1 MNTIRTRLYPAAL
14 IAAAALILG
23 AGCAPARIPASAPHE
38 LLGTAP
44 KVETRPRLD
53 GDLVELPAA
62 GKVTVI
68 DFWSSYC
75 EPCLDS
81 MPHLEQLWR
90 RAGADRLAV
99 IGVNLDED
107 PFQTRDTL
115 SDLGITFPQV
125 IDDGHILSGMY
136 RVTAIPAAFVYD
148 RSGVLRF
155 VALSDDYDHDRI
167 TRAAEVLLAE

>member
-1 MNTIRTRLYPAAL
+1 MNITDPVRFTATFL
-14 IAAAALILG
+14 AAAAVVIA
-23 AGCAPARIPASAPHE
+23 AGCAPRQLPPSAPHE

-44 KVETRPRLD
+44 KVETRPQLD

-75 EPCLDS
+75 EPCLES

-90 RAGADRLAV
+90 RAGGDQLAV

-107 PFQTRDTL
+107 PYQTRDTL
-115 SDLGITFPQV
+115 KEMGITFPQI
-125 IDDGHILSGMY
+125 IDDGHILSGIY

-148 RSGVLRF
+148 KNGTLRF
-155 VALSDDYDHDRI
+155 VALSDDYDHGRI
-167 TRAAEVLLAE
+167 SSAAELLLSE

>member
-1 MNTIRTRLYPAAL
+1 MNIIGPVRSTATLL
-14 IAAAALILG
+14 AAAAVVLT
-23 AGCAPARIPASAPHE
+23 AGCAPRQLPPSAPHE

-90 RAGADRLAV
+90 RAGDDRLAV

-125 IDDGHILSGMY
+125 IDDGHILSGIY

-148 RSGVLRF
+148 RTGTLRF
-155 VALSDDYDHDRI
+155 VALSDDYDHGRI
-167 TRAAEVLLAE
+167 SSAAEFLLAE